1 MIFLLQNFA
10 NLKISPGSLDW
21 VSKTLEFW
29 SISWYFWL
37 FKTFFIVSLLAF
49 FSRSFTIACLHIA
62 IPLVNTNLKDTGYL
76 RILDTLF
83 TDLEYLWK
91 IIVLDRVFNKNPL
104 FLSLNYIERS
114 ETAISLKNKLNNHP
128 QPYSCW
134 LDDNI
139 YSF

>member
-10 NLKISPGSLDW
+10 NLKISPCSLDW

-37 FKTFFIVSLLAF
+37 FKTFFIVSFLAF
-49 FSRSFTIACLHIA
+49 FSRSFTIACLH

-114 ETAISLKNKLNNHP
+114 EAAIPLKNELNNHP

-134 LDDNI
+134 LDDI